1 MCGMEQAADE
11 AAFFIAVA
19 NDEATEKFNLENNS
33 MHTAAGG
40 CGVGAAGGSAPRRKP
55 GTELQLKA
63 QMRWLVGN
71 GHPGKLKELEER
83 VERHEQFVN
92 RVGGISACLATVI
105 TLVHV
110 GMDYL
115 KVHGR

>member
-1 MCGMEQAADE
+1 MTEFEQK
-11 AAFFIAVA
+11 V
-19 NDEATEKFNLENNS
+19 LEDLS
-33 MHTAAGG
+33 
-40 CGVGAAGGSAPRRKP
+40 
-55 GTELQLKA
+55 QLKA

-92 RVGGISACLATVI
+92 RVGGITAFVATVI
-105 TLVHV
+105 TLLHV

-115 KVHGR
+115 RMQGR

>member
-1 MCGMEQAADE
+1 MTDFEQR
-11 AAFFIAVA
+11 V
-19 NDEATEKFNLENNS
+19 LEDLS
-33 MHTAAGG
+33 
-40 CGVGAAGGSAPRRKP
+40 
-55 GTELQLKA
+55 QLKA

-92 RVGGISACLATVI
+92 RIGGITACLATLI

-115 KVHGR
+115 RAGR